1 MFVEEVF
8 MSQKIDIKHY
18 LKNLDVLIAIAALIT
33 LILLTSLGVVMRYV
47 VGKPFTWLEEVQLF
61 CMVWIVFSASG
72 YAFRIGGQVAIE
84 MLVEAMPLKVQKII
98 EYVIDAVVFFVIC
111 YFLYQSIGFVQLF
124 IRSGRSTNMLKI
136 PFWFIYA
143 IAPASCIDMLISYV
157 HTKYFSKKNNDDRES
172 VA

>member
-1 MFVEEVF
+1 MFVEEIF

-18 LKNLDVLIAIAALIT
+18 LKNLDLLIAIASLIT

-47 VGKPFTWLEEVQLF
+47 VGNPFTWLEEVQLF

-72 YAFRIGGQVAIE
+72 YAFRINGQVAIE
-84 MLVEAMPLKVQKII
+84 MLVEAMPLKIQKMI
-98 EYVIDAVVFFVIC
+98 EYFIDVVVFFVIC

-143 IAPASCIDMLISYV
+143 IAPASCVDMLISYV
-157 HTKYFSKKNNDDRES
+157 HTKYFSKKNNDMES
-172 VA
+172 VV